1 MSFSTGEKVVLGAG
15 VVLFVVLCIAIV
27 YGIGGLIFA
36 GLWNWLMPSLWP
48 AAPHLTWFQGVAA
61 SWLIGIAQTI
71 FGGGIK
77 FNKKDF
83 E

>member
-1 MSFSTGEKVVLGAG
+1 MEKLIVG
-15 VVLFVVLCIAIV
+15 FVVAAFVLLVIAIV

-36 GLWNWLMPSLWP
+36 SLWNWLMPSLWA

-61 SWLIGIAQTI
+61 SWLLGIIQSV

-77 FNKKDF
+77 FNTKG
-83 E
+83 